1 MRICKVEG
9 CEANV
14 GNPKGFLC
22 LEHWKGMKDG
32 VVRKCGS
39 CGRWNEGAEEIC
51 PDCSESEESAPADTG
66 KPLTA
71 TALGRTLGISAQR
84 VNLILAELGWIERGP
99 GGKGWKTT
107 RLGSEVGAQQ
117 REASSGAP
125 FAVWPAAML
134 ENRNLLSSVRDVK
147 GDEPEPA
154 AAGAVATAP
163 GFREKFPAKY
173 RATDGHLVRSRAEML
188 IDNWLYMSGIVHAVE
203 RKLPIEEDVYCD
215 FYIPSQKVYIEFW
228 GMEGDSAYDDRKQEK
243 QAIYERYGFSLVELH
258 DEDIANLDDTLPRKL
273 IKFGVVVD

>member
-1 MRICKVEG
+1 MRLCKVEG
-9 CEANV
+9 CDKEI

-22 LEHWKGMKDG
+22 LDHWKGMKDG
-32 VVRKCGS
+32 TVRKCEG
-39 CGRWNEGAEEIC
+39 CGNWWEGTDERC
-51 PDCSESEESAPADTG
+51 GQCSEGKVPAPTAKG

-71 TALGRTLGISAQR
+71 TAIGKELGISAQR
-84 VNLILAELGWIERGP
+84 INLILAELGWVERGP
-99 GGKGWKTT
+99 GAKGWEATPLALK
-107 RLGSEVGAQQ
+107 LGATQ

-125 FAVWPAAML
+125 FVVWPDTILTNAHF
-134 ENRNLLSSVRDVK
+134 LSSVRDIK
-147 GDEPEPA
+147 GEDAEPKLGEESREPQD
-154 AAGAVATAP
+154 
-163 GFREKFPAKY
+163 FREKFPAKY

-228 GMEGDSAYDDRKQEK
+228 GMEGKPSYDERKAEK
-243 QAIYERYGFSLVELH
+243 VAIYERYAFHLVELG
-258 DEDIANLDDTLPRKL
+258 DEDIANLDDVLPRRL